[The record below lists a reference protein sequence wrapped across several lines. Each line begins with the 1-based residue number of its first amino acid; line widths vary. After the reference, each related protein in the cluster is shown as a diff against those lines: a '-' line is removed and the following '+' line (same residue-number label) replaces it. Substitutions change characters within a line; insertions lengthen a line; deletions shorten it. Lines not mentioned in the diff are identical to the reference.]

1 MSKSIKCLPNKIH
14 KMDRFLEICLLII
27 LSKESGYGY
36 ILLGHLEEYGFSQE
50 ELNVGSLYRVLRGM
64 EKNGLVSSVWETSSQ
79 GPDKR
84 VYEITEVGKSE
95 LSWWMEVLAERRE
108 KIKFVLEKYN
118 YLKESKLL

>member
-1 MSKSIKCLPNKIH
+1 MKKNIECYHNKTH

-36 ILLGHLEEYGFSQE
+36 VLLNHLAEYGFSQE

-64 EKNGLVSSVWETSSQ
+64 EKNGLVSSKWETSNQ

-84 VYEITEVGKSE
+84 IYEIAEAGKDDLCVWIE
-95 LSWWMEVLAERRE
+95 ILKERRE
-108 KIKFVLEKYN
+108 KINFVIEEYN
-118 YLKESKLL
+118 YLKENKLL